1 MGYVGLLAIA
11 VSTVAIIA
19 LISTIPPVEADQ
31 PFIGEIRYF
40 PFNFAPRGWA
50 FCNGTLLPIGGNSA
64 LFAIL
69 GTTYGGD
76 GRTSFALPNMQ
87 GRMPLHSGVGAGPGL
102 SDYRLGQTEGSETV
116 TLTANQIP
124 SHNHQLVGQITAQ
137 LKAAN
142 APGNTVLADGDSL
155 GLSFARLY
163 STQTPSSAM
172 HAGSIMISGSTENT
186 GGDQSH
192 NNMPPY
198 LAINC
203 NIALVGEFPS
213 RS

>member
-19 LISTIPPVEADQ
+19 LISTIPPVEADT
-31 PFIGEIRYF
+31 PFIGEIQYF
-40 PFNFAPRGWA
+40 PYNFTPRGWA
-50 FCNGTLLPIGGNSA
+50 FCNGQLLSIAGNTA
-64 LFAIL
+64 LFSLI
-69 GTTYGGD
+69 GTIYGGD
-76 GRTSFALPNMQ
+76 GRTTFALPNMQ
-87 GRMPLHSGVGAGPGL
+87 GKMPLHPGTGSGL
-102 SDYRLGQTEGSETV
+102 STFRLGQTGGSETV

-186 GGDQSH
+186 GSSQPH

-198 LAINC
+198 LTVNC
-203 NIALVGEFPS
+203 SVALTGTFPS
-213 RS
+213 RN